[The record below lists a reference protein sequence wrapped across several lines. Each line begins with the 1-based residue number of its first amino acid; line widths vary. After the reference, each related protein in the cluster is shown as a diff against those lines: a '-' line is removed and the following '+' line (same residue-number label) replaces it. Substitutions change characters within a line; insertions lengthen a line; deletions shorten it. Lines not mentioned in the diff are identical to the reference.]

1 MSSQTSLI
9 LRCPMLVAMV
19 KKDIADVDRSVM
31 YQLNAN
37 RVCSWWCSHGHH
49 AAQYTSYV
57 EFLCAYSLGRVLL
70 RSGVFATG

>member
-37 RVCSWWCSHGHH
+37 RVCSW
-49 AAQYTSYV
+49 
-57 EFLCAYSLGRVLL
+57 
-70 RSGVFATG
+70 